1 MFPGDSQEGEEFI
14 LAINGAGRIVRI
26 DDYYGLSLF
35 RYLGTD
41 IFLIGLP
48 AVGFIANIMNRP
60 RPAKR
65 RRCCP

>member
-1 MFPGDSQEGEEFI
+1 MFLGDSEQGSKFI

-35 RYLGTD
+35 CDLGTD

-48 AVGFIANIMNRP
+48 AVGFIAEIMNRLG
-60 RPAKR
+60 PAKR